1 MKTTNSSG
9 YTASHWG
16 IFKPIFNNDGR
27 IESLVAFKE
36 DPKPSP
42 NLDKIAKLPYSEKR
56 IRYPMVRESYFRDG
70 PASRDKRGSDRW
82 IRVSWNDALSLV
94 AKEMRRIYDHYG
106 PNAMFGRSY
115 GWMSCGEVN
124 SAVTLNRRLLR
135 LCGGFVE
142 CTNSYSTAAIAPV
155 LSCIFGESDPQSSD
169 WDDIL
174 NNSRRVVFWGCDPL
188 ITNDVDWCTTLHNSY
203 PKIDALK
210 ASGINTIVINP
221 LRTQTGSYLES
232 EWIAPYPGTDC
243 ALMLAMIYTLHQSGR
258 LDLDFIERFTVG
270 FKPFM
275 AYVLGEKD
283 GIAKSAE
290 WAEKQCGV
298 PARKIRELAH
308 ELRDNRTMIMMGW
321 GPQRAQFG
329 EQPPRMVTALACAL
343 GHIGLPGGG
352 LGTNYH
358 YCSGGSL
365 SGIGPSVRGIGS
377 NVKPVLPYKDDGAG
391 TALIPVARFAECF
404 LNPGESFYYMDKKLT
419 YPEIRMVMWAGG
431 NPFSHQPQTN
441 RLAESWKKPETVV
454 VTDCFW
460 TPTALN
466 ADIVLPACTF
476 FERND
481 ITGIGSYTND
491 GIVYMKK
498 AIEPMYESKSDY
510 EIYSLLA
517 AKMGCADSFT
527 CGRSEEDWIR
537 VIYQE
542 AAHSKRRFGIT
553 LPDYETFKA
562 NGVLLFDKN
571 KNEKPY
577 IAFEDFRK
585 DPLKYPLKTKSGKIE
600 ITNEKIQ
607 DCHYSDCPPHP
618 VYLQPTEF
626 VLAKEKKYPFAFVSA
641 KSMHR
646 LHSQLG
652 GLSSESGTE
661 PVMINEENAREKNI
675 VSGDTVIVKN
685 DRGAILAKAFVTAD
699 IRKNVICMRH
709 GAWYEPK
716 EINGG
721 TIDVGGCSNTLTPDI
736 PTSRFTCGNVASSAL
751 VDVEKFDAENLNAQ
765 KESH

>member
-1 MKTTNSSG
+1 MKTNNSSG

-16 IFKPIFNNDGR
+16 IFKPVLNKDGR
-27 IESLVAFKE
+27 IEKLEAYKE
-36 DPKPSP
+36 DHRPSP
-42 NLDKIAKLPYSEKR
+42 NLNKIAELPYCDKR
-56 IRYPMVRESYFRDG
+56 IRYPMVRESYFREG
-70 PASRDKRGSDRW
+70 PASREKRGSDRW
-82 IRVSWNDALSLV
+82 VRVSWNDALSLV

-106 PNAMFGRSY
+106 PSAMFGRSY

-142 CTNSYSTAAIAPV
+142 CVNSYSTAAIAPV
-155 LSCIFGESDPQSSD
+155 LSCVFGDSDPRCSD

-174 NNSRRVVFWGCDPL
+174 NNSRRVVLWGCDPL
-188 ITNDVDWCTTLHNSY
+188 ITNDVDWSATLHNSY
-203 PKIDALK
+203 PKFEALK
-210 ASGINTIVINP
+210 ASGIKTIVVNP
-221 LRTQTGSYLES
+221 LRTQTGAYLES
-232 EWIAPYPGTDC
+232 EWIAPFPGTDC
-243 ALMLAMIYTLHQSGR
+243 ALMLAMIHTLHQSGR
-258 LDLDFIERFTVG
+258 LDTDFIERCTEG

-283 GIAKSAE
+283 GVVKSAE
-290 WAEKQCGV
+290 WAETKCGV
-298 PARKIRELAH
+298 SAQRIRELAH

-329 EQPPRMVTALACAL
+329 EQPPRMAAALACAL

-352 LGTNYH
+352 FGTHYH

-377 NVKPVLPYKDDGAG
+377 NVKPVLPYKHDGAG
-391 TALIPVARFAECF
+391 TLVIPVARFAECF
-404 LNPGESFYYMDKKLT
+404 LNPGESFYYMDKKRT
-419 YPEIRMVMWAGG
+419 YPEIRMIMWAGG

-441 RLAESWKKPETVV
+441 RLAKAWKKPETVV

-481 ITGIGSYTND
+481 ITGIGTYTND

-542 AAHSKRRFGIT
+542 AAYSRRGFGVT

-562 NGVLLFDKN
+562 EGVILFDKK

-577 IAFEDFRK
+577 IAFEDFRN
-585 DPLKYPLKTKSGKIE
+585 DPQAYPLPTRSGKIE
-600 ITNEKIQ
+600 ITNEEIQ
-607 DCHYSDCPPHP
+607 DCNYTDCPSYP
-618 VYLQPTEF
+618 VYLEQTEF
-626 VLAKEKKYPFAFVSA
+626 VRAEDKKYPFALVSA
-641 KSMHR
+641 KSAHR

-652 GLSSESGTE
+652 GLTKEGEAE
-661 PVMINEENAREKNI
+661 PVMVNEENAREKGI

-685 DRGAILAKAFVTAD
+685 DRGAILAKALVTAD
-699 IRKNVICMRH
+699 IRKDVICVRH

-716 EINGG
+716 EIDGRS
-721 TIDVGGCSNTLTPDI
+721 IDVGGCSNTLTPDI
-736 PTSRFTCGNVASSAL
+736 PTSRFTCGNVASCGLA
-751 VDVEKFDAENLNAQ
+751 DVEKYVQAEQKAQ
-765 KESH
+765 KEPL

>member
-243 ALMLAMIYTLHQSGR
+243 ALMLAMIYTLQQSGR
-258 LDLDFIERFTVG
+258 LDLDFIGRFTVG

-358 YCSGGSL
+358 YCCGGSL

>member
-1 MKTTNSSG
+1 MKTINSSG

-391 TALIPVARFAECF
+391 TTLIPVARFAECF

-751 VDVEKFDAENLNAQ
+751 VDVEKFDAENFNAQ

>member
-1 MKTTNSSG
+1 MKTSNSSG

-661 PVMINEENAREKNI
+661 PVMINEENACEKNI